1 MAPDVPFI
9 AGRLESTWCPHYRMA
24 TRVGGGMS
32 ESTQRRRGPRRRT
45 WVRQGGVSLV
55 ELMVTLAVLGILAAV
70 AVPAMSSL
78 IDANRLAGTSSELT
92 ASLQLARSEAIR
104 SRSSVT
110 VCATADGASCGGND
124 WSRWVVRGVDNTTG
138 NAVVMQSSGVTSDSV
153 QVSGPGAGLVFRSS
167 GLLEGQ
173 GQLTVCVPG
182 DSLSDNQRLIT
193 VMVSGTVISEK
204 KSGGGACP

>member
-1 MAPDVPFI
+1 MAPGVPLV
-9 AGRLESTWCPHYRMA
+9 AGQLESARRTDYRIA
-24 TRVGGGMS
+24 TTVGGGMS
-32 ESTQRRRGPRRRT
+32 ESTHRRRGAHWRT
-45 WVRQGGVSLV
+45 WAYQDGVSLV

-104 SRSSVT
+104 SRSRVT
-110 VCATADGASCGGND
+110 VCATADGASCGGAD

-138 NAVVMQSSGVTSDSV
+138 NTVVLQSSGVTSDSV
-153 QVSGPGAGLVFRSS
+153 QISGPGAGLVFRSS
-167 GLLEGQ
+167 GLLEDQ